1 MVSGAEAKEG
11 RGLRDDAEAR
21 FAMLSN
27 GEGSFMTKNV
37 TDYSMNRRNF
47 LKGSA
52 VVASGAALAG
62 LAGCAPATGGSA
74 ASEGALP
81 STSAEAAGAVAPGT
95 LVAGT
100 ICGEDWL
107 GAMPEIADDQVSET
121 VDVDIVVLGGG
132 HAGCQAALSAS
143 QAGAK
148 VAVVEAQPEETY
160 ICFGDDI
167 CAYNSQWVTEKG
179 FGGYDLGDI
188 TAEYCRRG
196 LGRVSP
202 GVVKLFVENSG
213 EMFDNM
219 VSIMPDTTDM
229 LDLEGGRCIIQIA
242 YGKDKGTDYPIEQSG
257 YKAWATTVQ
266 TIQTVNPTE
275 VIPGRRLTRL
285 TEFETYARMEAER
298 LGAQWFWGA
307 TAEALAF
314 DGDAVVGAYAKKADG
329 SYVKLNAAKGVL
341 LATGDFS
348 ANPQMCWN
356 LLTDVAEW
364 GARAGMQEGDLFGG
378 GRDGM
383 GHKLGCWA
391 GGAIEP
397 HPRPTMNMSAGVPG
411 PWGTSAFLTLNA
423 NGKRFMNE
431 AMAQL
436 SGAAALRQPLGV
448 IACVTDAN
456 YMKTVQGAGLDHGAP
471 NWGFPQGIERM
482 QSEMDALTPGP
493 DGGMV
498 SGIGIAGVNEINTHN
513 PNEEPYGSETDGMP
527 SQVFMAN
534 TLEELLGYLGYEG
547 DALQTAL
554 AEIEHYN
561 ELCRAGRDSDFGK
574 EAELMIPVEKAPFYG
589 AMQPN
594 NGTTSTGLVTLAGL
608 ITDENLNVMKA
619 DRSAP
624 IKGLYAAGNTVGQ
637 RYGMAYAT
645 PSAGNSMG
653 MAMTHG
659 YMAGKIMAAL

>member
-1 MVSGAEAKEG
+1 MKKNAKG
-11 RGLRDDAEAR
+11 HSID
-21 FAMLSN
+21 
-27 GEGSFMTKNV
+27 
-37 TDYSMNRRNF
+37 RRSF
-47 LKGSA
+47 LKGTA
-52 VVASGAALAG
+52 LVAGGAAAAG
-62 LAGCAPATGGSA
+62 LAGCAPASNAGESA
-74 ASEGALP
+74 AL
-81 STSAEAAGAVAPGT
+81 SATGTEAAGSATAGAT
-95 LVAGT
+95 VAGT

-107 GAMPEIADDQVSET
+107 GAMPTISDDQVSET
-121 VDVDIVVLGGG
+121 VDVDIVVLGAG
-132 HAGCQAALSAS
+132 HAGSQAALSAS

-148 VAVVEAQPEETY
+148 VAVVESQPEEEY
-160 ICFGDDI
+160 VCFGDDI
-167 CAYNSQWVTEKG
+167 CAYNSDWVTGEG
-179 FGGYDLGDI
+179 FGNYDLGEI

-202 GVVKLFVENSG
+202 AIIKLFVENSG
-213 EMFDNM
+213 EMFNNM

-229 LDLEGGRCIIQIA
+229 LDRAGGRCIIQTA
-242 YGKDKGTDYPIEQSG
+242 YGKDKGTDYPVEQSG
-257 YKAWATTVQ
+257 YKSWATTLQ

-285 TEFETYARMEAER
+285 TEFEHYARLEAER
-298 LGAQWFWGA
+298 NDAVYYFNT
-307 TAEALAF
+307 TAEALAM

-329 SYVKLNAAKGVL
+329 SYLKLNAAKGVL

-348 ANPQMCWN
+348 SNPQMVWN
-356 LLTDVAEW
+356 LLSDVSEW
-364 GARAGMQEGDLFGG
+364 GARAGMQEGDIFGG

-397 HPRPTMNMSAGVPG
+397 HPRPTMNTSSGVPG

-423 NGKRFMNE
+423 KGQRFMNE

-436 SGAAALRQPLGV
+436 SGSAALRQPLGT

-471 NWGFPQGIERM
+471 NWGFPQGIEAM
-482 QSEMDALTPGP
+482 QEAMDALVPGP
-493 DGGMV
+493 EGGSV
-498 SGIGIAGVNEINTHN
+498 PGIGIAGVNEINTHN
-513 PNEEPYGSETDGMP
+513 PNGEPYGSEKTGMG
-527 SQVFMAN
+527 SQVFMAD
-534 TLEELLGYLGYEG
+534 TIEELLGYLGYEG

-554 AEIEHYN
+554 EEVARYN
-561 ELCRAGRDSDFGK
+561 ELCKAGRDSDFGK
-574 EAELMIPVEKAPFYG
+574 EAELMIPVETAPFYG
-589 AMQPN
+589 ASQQN
-594 NGTTSTGLVTLAGL
+594 DGSTSTGLVTLAGL

-624 IKGLYAAGNTVGQ
+624 IKGLYAAGNTLGQ

-645 PSAGNSMG
+645 PSAGNSIG

>member
-1 MVSGAEAKEG
+1 MSKD
-11 RGLRDDAEAR
+11 LAR
-21 FAMLSN
+21 R
-27 GEGSFMTKNV
+27 
-37 TDYSMNRRNF
+37 SMDRRNF
-47 LKGSA
+47 LKGTA
-52 VVASGAALAG
+52 LVAGGAAVAG
-62 LAGCAPATGGSA
+62 LAGCAPASQSAEGAGASA
-74 ASEGALP
+74 AS
-81 STSAEAAGAVAPGT
+81 STGSDAAGAVAPGDT
-95 LVAGT
+95 VAGT

-107 GAMPEIADDQVSET
+107 GTMPEIADDQVTET
-121 VDVDIVVLGGG
+121 VDVDIVVLGAG

-148 VAVVEAQPEETY
+148 VAVVEAQTEEEY
-160 ICFGDDI
+160 VCFGDDI
-167 CAYNSQWVTEKG
+167 CAYNSQWVTEQG

-188 TAEYCRRG
+188 TAEFCRRG

-229 LDLEGGRCIIQIA
+229 LDREGGRCIIQIA
-242 YGKDKGTDYPIEQSG
+242 YGKDKGSDYPIEQSG

-275 VIPGRRLTRL
+275 VIPGRRITRL
-285 TEFETYARMEAER
+285 TEFEYYARQEAER
-298 LGAQWFWGA
+298 NGATFYFGT
-307 TAEALAF
+307 TAEALSM

-329 SYVKLNAAKGVL
+329 SYLKLNASKGVL

-348 ANPQMCWN
+348 SNPQMVWN
-356 LLTDVAEW
+356 LLTDISEW
-364 GARAGMQEGDLFGG
+364 ASRVGIKEGELFGG

-397 HPRPTMNMSAGVPG
+397 HPRPTMNMSSGVPG

-423 NGKRFMNE
+423 KGKRFMNE

-471 NWGFPQGIERM
+471 NWGFPSGIERM
-482 QSEMDALTPGP
+482 QNEMAALTPGP
-493 DGGMV
+493 EGGQV
-498 SGIGIAGVNEINTHN
+498 SGVGIAGVNEINTHN
-513 PNEEPYGSETDGMP
+513 PNAEPYGSETDGMP

-547 DALQTAL
+547 EALQTAL
-554 AEIEHYN
+554 DEIARYN
-561 ELCRAGRDSDFGK
+561 ELCHAGRDADFGK
-574 EAELMIPVEKAPFYG
+574 EAALMIPVEEAPFYG
-589 AMQPN
+589 AVQQN
-594 NGTTSTGLVTLAGL
+594 DGSTSTGLVTLAGL
-608 ITDENLNVMKA
+608 VTDENLNVMKL
-619 DRSAP
+619 DRSEP

>member
-1 MVSGAEAKEG
+1 
-11 RGLRDDAEAR
+11 
-21 FAMLSN
+21 
-27 GEGSFMTKNV
+27 MTKNV

>member
-1 MVSGAEAKEG
+1 MGK
-11 RGLRDDAEAR
+11 
-21 FAMLSN
+21 N
-27 GEGSFMTKNV
+27 GI
-37 TDYSMNRRNF
+37 DRSMDRRNF

-52 VVASGAALAG
+52 LVTGGAALAG
-62 LAGCAPATGGSA
+62 LAGCAPSASGSDDALATTGSEA
-74 ASEGALP
+74 
-81 STSAEAAGAVAPGT
+81 AAGAVAPGDT
-95 LVAGT
+95 VAGT

-107 GAMPEIADDQVSET
+107 GTMPEIADDQVSET

-148 VAVVEAQPEETY
+148 VAVVEAQPEEEY
-160 ICFGDDI
+160 VCFGDDI
-167 CAYNSQWVTEKG
+167 CAYNSQWVTEQG

-202 GVVKLFVENSG
+202 AVIKLFVENSG

-229 LDLEGGRCIIQIA
+229 LDREGGRCIIQIA
-242 YGKDKGTDYPIEQSG
+242 YGKDKGSDYPVEQSG

-307 TAEALAF
+307 TAEALAL

-364 GARAGMQEGDLFGG
+364 GARVGMKEGDIFGG

-397 HPRPTMNMSAGVPG
+397 HPRPTMNMMGGVPG

-436 SGAAALRQPLGV
+436 SGAAALRQPLGN

-482 QSEMDALTPGP
+482 QKEMDALVPGP

-498 SGIGIAGVNEINTHN
+498 NGVGIAGVNEINTHN
-513 PNEEPYGSETDGMP
+513 PLEEPYGSETDGMP

-554 AEIEHYN
+554 SEIEHYN
-561 ELCRAGRDSDFGK
+561 ELCRAGRDTDFGK

-589 AMQPN
+589 AVQPN
-594 NGTTSTGLVTLAGL
+594 GGTTSTGLVTLAGL

>member
-1 MVSGAEAKEG
+1 
-11 RGLRDDAEAR
+11 
-21 FAMLSN
+21 
-27 GEGSFMTKNV
+27 MTRKV
-37 TDYSMNRRNF
+37 TDCSIDRRNF

-62 LAGCAPATGGSA
+62 LAGCAPAAGTGETSQDPLA
-74 ASEGALP
+74 
-81 STSAEAAGAVAPGT
+81 STSAEVAGGVAPGET
-95 LVAGT
+95 VAGT

-107 GAMPEIADDQVSET
+107 GAMPQIADDQVSET
-121 VDVDIVVLGGG
+121 VDVDVVVLGGG

-148 VAVVEAQPEETY
+148 VAVVEAQPEEEY
-160 ICFGDDI
+160 VCFGDDI

-202 GVVKLFVENSG
+202 GVIKLFVENSG

-242 YGKDKGTDYPIEQSG
+242 YGKDKGADYPIEQSG

-307 TAEALAF
+307 TAEALAL

-356 LLTDVAEW
+356 LLTDVSEW
-364 GARAGMQEGDLFGG
+364 GARVGMKEGDIFGG

-397 HPRPTMNMSAGVPG
+397 HPRPTMNMMGGVPG

-436 SGAAALRQPLGV
+436 SGAAALRQPLGN

-482 QSEMDALTPGP
+482 QKEMDALVPGP

-498 SGIGIAGVNEINTHN
+498 NGIGIAGVNEINTHN
-513 PNEEPYGSETDGMP
+513 PLEEPYGSETDGMP
-527 SQVFMAN
+527 SQVFMAD
-534 TLEELLGYLGYEG
+534 TLEELLGYMGYEG
-547 DALQTAL
+547 EALQTAL
-554 AEIEHYN
+554 DEIEKYN
-561 ELCRAGRDSDFGK
+561 ELCRAGRDTEFGK

-589 AMQPN
+589 AVQPN
-594 NGTTSTGLVTLAGL
+594 GGTTSTGLVTLAGL

>member
-1 MVSGAEAKEG
+1 MTE
-11 RGLRDDAEAR
+11 
-21 FAMLSN
+21 SN
-27 GEGSFMTKNV
+27 IAL
-37 TDYSMNRRNF
+37 SMNRRNF
-47 LKGSA
+47 LKGAAAAAGAGA
-52 VVASGAALAG
+52 VAALT
-62 LAGCAPATGGSA
+62 GCAPAQSEETAKAADPELSATGSM
-74 ASEGALP
+74 
-81 STSAEAAGAVAPGT
+81 APGET
-95 LVAGT
+95 VAGT

-107 GAMPEIADDQVSET
+107 GTMPEITDDMVSET

-148 VAVVEAQPEETY
+148 VAVVEAQPEDTY
-160 ICFGDDI
+160 VCYGDDI
-167 CAYNSQWVTEKG
+167 CAYNSQWVTEQG

-202 GVVKLFVENSG
+202 AVLKLFVENSG

-219 VSIMPDTTDM
+219 VSIIPDTSDM
-229 LDLEGGRCIIQIA
+229 LDREGGRCIIQIA
-242 YGKDKGTDYPIEQSG
+242 YGKDKGSDYPVEQSG

-298 LGAQWFWGA
+298 LGAQWFWGT
-307 TAEALAF
+307 TAEALAM
-314 DGDAVVGAYAKKADG
+314 DGEDVVGAYAKKADG

-348 ANPQMCWN
+348 SNPQMVWN
-356 LLTDVAEW
+356 LLTDVSEW
-364 GARAGMQEGDLFGG
+364 GARVGMHEGDIFGG

-397 HPRPTMNMSAGVPG
+397 HPRPTMNMMGGVPG

-423 NGKRFMNE
+423 KGKRFMNE

-436 SGAAALRQPLGV
+436 SGAAALRQPLGI
-448 IACVTDAN
+448 IAAITDAN

-482 QSEMDALTPGP
+482 QGEMAALTPGP
-493 DGGMV
+493 EGGMV
-498 SGIGIAGVNEINTHN
+498 NGIGIAGVNEINTHN
-513 PNEEPYGSETDGMP
+513 PLEEPYGSEHDGMP
-527 SQVFMAN
+527 SQVFMAD
-534 TLEELLGYLGYEG
+534 TLEELLGYLGFEG
-547 DALQTAL
+547 DALATAL
-554 AEIEHYN
+554 TEIEHYN
-561 ELCRAGRDSDFGK
+561 ELCHAGRDTDFGK
-574 EAELMIPVEKAPFYG
+574 EAELMIPVETAPFYG
-589 AMQPN
+589 AAQPN
-594 NGTTSTGLVTLAGL
+594 DGTTMTGLVTLAGL

-619 DRSAP
+619 DRTAP

>member
-1 MVSGAEAKEG
+1 MSK
-11 RGLRDDAEAR
+11 
-21 FAMLSN
+21 
-27 GEGSFMTKNV
+27 SFT
-37 TDYSMNRRNF
+37 TPSIDRRNF
-47 LKGSA
+47 LKGGA
-52 VVASGAALAG
+52 LVAGGAAMAG
-62 LAGCAPATGGSA
+62 LAGCAPAAQEASAEDAEALSATGGD
-74 ASEGALP
+74 
-81 STSAEAAGAVAPGT
+81 AAGAVAPGNT
-95 LVAGT
+95 VAGS

-121 VDVDIVVLGGG
+121 VDVDIVVLGAG

-148 VAVVEAQPEETY
+148 VAVVEAQPEEEY
-160 ICFGDDI
+160 VCFGDDI
-167 CAYNSQWVTEKG
+167 CAYNSEWVTEQG

-202 GVVKLFVENSG
+202 AIIKLFVENSG

-229 LDLEGGRCIIQIA
+229 LDREGGRCIIQTA
-242 YGKDKGTDYPIEQSG
+242 YGKDKGTDYPVEQSG

-285 TEFETYARMEAER
+285 TEFEHYARLEAER
-298 LGAQWFWGA
+298 NDAVFYFNT
-307 TAEALAF
+307 TAEALAM
-314 DGDAVVGAYAKKADG
+314 DGEAVVGAYAKKADG
-329 SYVKLNAAKGVL
+329 SYLKLNASKGVL

-348 ANPQMCWN
+348 SNPQMVWN
-356 LLTDVAEW
+356 LLTDISEW
-364 GARAGMQEGDLFGG
+364 AARVGVKEGELFGG

-397 HPRPTMNMSAGVPG
+397 HPRPSMNMSAGVPG

-423 NGKRFMNE
+423 KGKRFMNE

-436 SGAAALRQPLGV
+436 SGAAALRQPLGI

-471 NWGFPQGIERM
+471 NWGFPQGIEAM
-482 QSEMDALTPGP
+482 QEAMAALTPGP
-493 DGGMV
+493 EGGQV
-498 SGIGIAGVNEINTHN
+498 PGVGIAGVNEINTHN
-513 PNEEPYGSETDGMP
+513 PNAEPYGSEKKMG
-527 SQVFMAN
+527 SQVFMAD

-554 AEIEHYN
+554 DEIAQYN
-561 ELCRAGRDSDFGK
+561 ALCKAGRDTDFGK

-589 AMQPN
+589 ATQMN
-594 NGTTSTGLVTLAGL
+594 DGTTSTGLVTLGGL

-619 DRSAP
+619 DRSEP

>member
-1 MVSGAEAKEG
+1 
-11 RGLRDDAEAR
+11 
-21 FAMLSN
+21 
-27 GEGSFMTKNV
+27 MTNENSKL
-37 TDYSMNRRNF
+37 SMNRRNF
-47 LKGSA
+47 LKGAAVAAGASA
-52 VVASGAALAG
+52 VAAMT
-62 LAGCAPATGGSA
+62 GCAPAKSKEA
-74 ASEGALP
+74 APASEDTL
-81 STSAEAAGAVAPGT
+81 AETGSLAAGET
-95 LVAGT
+95 VAGT
-100 ICGEDWL
+100 ICTEDWL
-107 GAMPEIADDQVSET
+107 GAMPEISDDQVSET

-148 VAVVEAQPEETY
+148 VAVVEAQPEEEY
-160 ICFGDDI
+160 VCYGDDI

-202 GVVKLFVENSG
+202 AVIKLFVENSG
-213 EMFDNM
+213 EMMDNM
-219 VSIMPDTTDM
+219 VSIIPDTSDM

-242 YGKDKGTDYPIEQSG
+242 YGKDKGSDYPVEQSG
-257 YKAWATTVQ
+257 YKAWATTLQ

-307 TAEALAF
+307 TAEALAM
-314 DGDAVVGAYAKKADG
+314 DGEDVVGAYAKKADG
-329 SYVKLNAAKGVL
+329 SYVKLNASKGVL

-348 ANPQMCWN
+348 SDPKMVWN
-356 LLTDVAEW
+356 LLTDVSEW
-364 GARAGMQEGDLFGG
+364 GARVGMHEGDIFGG
-378 GRDGM
+378 GRDGK

-397 HPRPTMNMSAGVPG
+397 HPRPTMNMMGGVPG

-423 NGKRFMNE
+423 KGKRFMNE

-436 SGAAALRQPLGV
+436 SGAAALRQPLGI

-482 QSEMDALTPGP
+482 QNEMAALTPGP
-493 DGGMV
+493 EGGMV
-498 SGIGIAGVNEINTHN
+498 NGIGIAGVNEINTHN
-513 PNEEPYGSETDGMP
+513 PLGEPYGSEHDGMP

-547 DALQTAL
+547 EALETAL

-561 ELCRAGRDSDFGK
+561 ELCHAGRDADFGK
-574 EAELMIPVEKAPFYG
+574 EAELMIPVETAPFYG
-589 AMQPN
+589 AAQPN
-594 NGTTSTGLVTLAGL
+594 DGTTMTGLVTLAGL

>member
-1 MVSGAEAKEG
+1 
-11 RGLRDDAEAR
+11 
-21 FAMLSN
+21 
-27 GEGSFMTKNV
+27 MTNENSKLP
-37 TDYSMNRRNF
+37 MNRRNF
-47 LKGSA
+47 LKGAAVAAGVSA
-52 VVASGAALAG
+52 VAAMT
-62 LAGCAPATGGSA
+62 GCAPAKSEETAS
-74 ASEGALP
+74 ASEDTL
-81 STSAEAAGAVAPGT
+81 AETGSLAAGET
-95 LVAGT
+95 VAGT
-100 ICGEDWL
+100 ICAEDWL
-107 GAMPEIADDQVSET
+107 GTMPEISDDQVSET

-148 VAVVEAQPEETY
+148 VAVVEAQPEEEY
-160 ICFGDDI
+160 VCYGDDI

-202 GVVKLFVENSG
+202 AVIKLFVENSG
-213 EMFDNM
+213 EMMDNM
-219 VSIMPDTTDM
+219 VSIIPDTSDM

-242 YGKDKGTDYPIEQSG
+242 YGKDKGSDYPVEQSG
-257 YKAWATTVQ
+257 YKAWATTLQ

-307 TAEALAF
+307 TAEALAM
-314 DGDAVVGAYAKKADG
+314 DGEDVVGAYAKKADG
-329 SYVKLNAAKGVL
+329 SYVKLNASKGVL

-348 ANPQMCWN
+348 SDPKMVWN
-356 LLTDVAEW
+356 LLTDVSEW
-364 GARAGMQEGDLFGG
+364 GARVGMYEGDIFGG
-378 GRDGM
+378 GRDGK

-397 HPRPTMNMSAGVPG
+397 HPRPTMNMMGGVPG

-423 NGKRFMNE
+423 KGKRFMNE

-436 SGAAALRQPLGV
+436 SGAAALRQPLGI

-482 QSEMDALTPGP
+482 QNEMAALTPGP
-493 DGGMV
+493 EGGMV
-498 SGIGIAGVNEINTHN
+498 NGIGIAGVNEINTHN
-513 PNEEPYGSETDGMP
+513 PLGEPYGSEHDGMP

-547 DALQTAL
+547 EALETAL

-561 ELCRAGRDSDFGK
+561 ELCHAGRDADFGK
-574 EAELMIPVEKAPFYG
+574 EAELMIPVETAPFYG
-589 AMQPN
+589 AAQPN
-594 NGTTSTGLVTLAGL
+594 DGTTMTGLVTLAGL

>member
-1 MVSGAEAKEG
+1 
-11 RGLRDDAEAR
+11 
-21 FAMLSN
+21 
-27 GEGSFMTKNV
+27 MTEKSIALN
-37 TDYSMNRRNF
+37 MNRRNF
-47 LKGSA
+47 LKGAA
-52 VVASGAALAG
+52 V
-62 LAGCAPATGGSA
+62 A
-74 ASEGALP
+74 AS
-81 STSAEAAGAVAPGT
+81 AGAVAALTGCSPAKTEGVEASSAGGVAPGET
-95 LVAGT
+95 VAGT
-100 ICGEDWL
+100 ICSEDWL
-107 GAMPEIADDQVSET
+107 GAMPEITADMVSEA
-121 VDVDIVVLGGG
+121 VDVDVVVLGAG

-148 VAVVEAQPEETY
+148 VAVVEAQLESDY
-160 ICFGDDI
+160 VCFGDDI

-202 GVVKLFVENSG
+202 AVIKLFVENSG
-213 EMFDNM
+213 EMMDNM
-219 VSIMPDTTDM
+219 VSIIPDTSDM

-242 YGKDKGTDYPIEQSG
+242 YGKDKGSDYPIEQSG
-257 YKAWATTVQ
+257 YKAWATTLQ

-275 VIPGRRLTRL
+275 VVPGRRLTRL

-307 TAEALAF
+307 TAEALVM
-314 DGDAVVGAYAKKADG
+314 DGENVVGAFAKKADG

-348 ANPQMCWN
+348 NNSQMVWN
-356 LLTDVAEW
+356 LLTDVSEW
-364 GARAGMQEGDLFGG
+364 GARAGLHEGDIFGG

-391 GGAIEP
+391 GGAMEP
-397 HPRPTMNMSAGVPG
+397 HPRPTMNMSGGVPG

-423 NGKRFMNE
+423 KGKRFMNE

-436 SGAAALRQPLGV
+436 AGAAALRQPLGV
-448 IACVTDAN
+448 IASITDAN

-482 QSEMDALTPGP
+482 QRDMAALTPGP
-493 DGGMV
+493 EGGQV
-498 SGIGIAGVNEINTHN
+498 NGIGIAGVNEINTHN
-513 PNEEPYGSETDGMP
+513 PNKEPYGSEQDGMP

-534 TLEELLGYLGYEG
+534 TLKELLGYLGYEG
-547 DALQTAL
+547 EELEAALI
-554 AEIEHYN
+554 EIERYN
-561 ELCRAGRDSDFGK
+561 ELCRSGCDTDFGK
-574 EAELMIPVEKAPFYG
+574 EAELMIPVETAPFYG
-589 AMQPN
+589 AVMSN
-594 NGTTSTGLVTLAGL
+594 DGATATGLVTLAGL

-645 PSAGNSMG
+645 PSAGNSIG

>member
-1 MVSGAEAKEG
+1 MSKTNIGP
-11 RGLRDDAEAR
+11 
-21 FAMLSN
+21 
-27 GEGSFMTKNV
+27 SF
-37 TDYSMNRRNF
+37 DRRNF
-47 LKGSA
+47 LKGTA
-52 VVASGAALAG
+52 LAASGAALAG
-62 LAGCAPATGGSA
+62 LAGCAPSG
-74 ASEGALP
+74 ASESASSELA
-81 STSAEAAGAVAPGT
+81 STSSETAAGVAPGET
-95 LVAGT
+95 VAGT

-107 GAMPEIADDQVSET
+107 GVMPEIADDQVSET

-148 VAVVEAQPEETY
+148 VAVVEAQPEEEFV
-160 ICFGDDI
+160 CFGDDI

-202 GVVKLFVENSG
+202 GVIKLFVENSG

-298 LGAQWFWGA
+298 LGAQWFWNA
-307 TAEALAF
+307 TAEALAL

-348 ANPQMCWN
+348 ANPQMVWN
-356 LLTDVAEW
+356 LLTDVSEW
-364 GARAGMQEGDLFGG
+364 GARVGMKEGDIFGG
-378 GRDGM
+378 GRDGV

-397 HPRPTMNMSAGVPG
+397 HPRPTMNMMGGVPG

-423 NGKRFMNE
+423 KGKRFMNE

-436 SGAAALRQPLGV
+436 SGAAALRQPLGN

-482 QSEMDALTPGP
+482 QKEMDALVPGP

-498 SGIGIAGVNEINTHN
+498 NGIGIAGVNEINTHN
-513 PNEEPYGSETDGMP
+513 PLEEPYGSETDGMP

-534 TLEELLGYLGYEG
+534 TLEELLGYMGYEG
-547 DALQTAL
+547 EALQTAL
-554 AEIEHYN
+554 DEIEKYN
-561 ELCRAGRDSDFGK
+561 ELCRAGRDTDFGK
-574 EAELMIPVEKAPFYG
+574 EAELMIPVEQAPFYG
-589 AMQPN
+589 AVQPN
-594 NGTTSTGLVTLAGL
+594 GGTTSTGLVTLAGL